1 MTQLLSCKFYT
12 IFQFSFLIKHI
23 WKQLGGRNNSAVFF
37 KKLLWR
43 KLQHLQKKTKYVFFF
58 RKSARLPTKGA
69 TVRIFKVFQRSYSV
83 EHAYYNQWQ
92 KLRDTHP
99 LPPHS
104 KLAASLLA
112 HSLQSLPGI
121 LFQAL
126 YNIEPGEG
134 DFWVSF
140 SMSNI
145 FIGLFHENIVS
156 SWRKECL
163 ILSHSIM
170 NHLIFS
176 SSPFIYFDEFWYSTF
191 ELENLDNS

>member
-12 IFQFSFLIKHI
+12 IFLFSFLIKHI

-69 TVRIFKVFQRSYSV
+69 TVRIFKVFQRIYSV

-145 FIGLFHENIVS
+145 FIGLFHENIAS
-156 SWRKECL
+156 YGEMSA
-163 ILSHSIM
+163 LS
-170 NHLIFS
+170 
-176 SSPFIYFDEFWYSTF
+176 
-191 ELENLDNS
+191 